1 MIKTIIIASLFFTTF
16 LYSGILDNIKKF
28 FDISIEDYEEEISE
42 ESINSEESNL
52 CEEQK
57 QEEEKEE
64 TKLNLTNSTLQLCDI
79 TINDYIENLINK
91 ALEDKE
97 ALLPKI
103 IQEHKNETFWP
114 LLIKAALKKQALS
127 TKDFLWVLDEN
138 NTNKNKLLDIFF
150 SLEEDFSYLFKEVN
164 IPKEHYLS
172 TSLLT
177 YMRVDSHNEKQN
189 LLVYLIENSYH
200 EIFFKLLIKFPNL
213 FSIMNIQKN
222 IIREEFKNGSYE
234 ERSYNFFEWILRKE
248 QIYLKL
254 SSCAHKKSNNYV
266 ITGQNIIKFLLE
278 KSILIDNKNLQLI
291 ATILLQEQS
300 ISLEDFNKLN
310 ISILDLD

>member
-16 LYSGILDNIKKF
+16 LYSGILDNIKNF
-28 FDISIEDYEEEISE
+28 FDISIEEDYAEEISE
-42 ESINSEESNL
+42 ESISSEESSL

-79 TINDYIENLINK
+79 TINDYIENLINQ
-91 ALEDKE
+91 AVEDKE
-97 ALLPKI
+97 ALLSKI
-103 IQEHKNETFWP
+103 IQEHKNEAFWP
-114 LLIKAALKKQALS
+114 LLVKAALKKRALS

-150 SLEEDFSYLFKEVN
+150 SLDEDFSYLFEEIN

-189 LLVYLIENSYH
+189 LLVYLIENSH
-200 EIFFKLLIKFPNL
+200 HKIFFKLLIKFPNL
-213 FSIMNIQKN
+213 FSIMNTQKN
-222 IIREEFKNGSYE
+222 VIREEFKNGSYE
-234 ERSYNFFEWILRKE
+234 EKSYTFFEWILRKE

-254 SSCAHKKSNNYV
+254 SSYAHKKSNNYV

-278 KSILIDNKNLQLI
+278 QNIIIDNKNLQLI
-291 ATILLQEQS
+291 ATVLLQEQS
-300 ISLEDFNKLN
+300 ISLEEFNKLN
-310 ISILDLD
+310 ISIDI